1 MVNSCFNAVLFLPT
15 ARLVVNLQF
24 AKGIFLK
31 AIILAAGQGRRL
43 MPLTSNMA
51 KCCLP
56 LHGISILEWQLSQ
69 IAKCDIDEVIVVTGF
84 ACEMVD
90 SIVDRL
96 SGINV
101 RTLHNPMYAHTD
113 NLGTCW
119 EARFEMEEPFVLMN
133 GDTLFEAAA
142 LQRLLT
148 CDKGYPITL
157 ATDSKPHFD
166 LDDMKIIAD
175 GDRLLKVSKQL
186 DISLVSGESIGLMV
200 FDESGASKFT
210 LKLEEMMDKP
220 DALKLWYLSAIDQ
233 LAPEGIVGICPING
247 MSWCEVDDAHDFAA
261 AADVV
266 ESWPG

>member
-1 MVNSCFNAVLFLPT
+1 MQVLSYLSVT
-15 ARLVVNLQF
+15 NKQGKL
-24 AKGIFLK
+24 LK

-69 IAKCDIDEVIVVTGF
+69 IAKCDIEEVVVVTGF
-84 ACEMVD
+84 ASEMVD
-90 SIVDRL
+90 TIVDRID
-96 SGINV
+96 GINV

-119 EARFEMEEPFVLMN
+119 EARFEMEDSFVLMN
-133 GDTLFEAAA
+133 GDTLFEAAV
-142 LQRLLT
+142 LQHLLA
-148 CDKGYPITL
+148 CDSDYPITL

-200 FDESGASKFT
+200 FNEVGANAFT
-210 LKLEEMMDKP
+210 VKLEEMMDKS

-233 LAPEGIVGICPING
+233 LASGAIAGICPING
-247 MSWCEVDDAHDFAA
+247 MSWCEVDDARDFAA

-266 ESWPG
+266 SSWPK